1 MCEKEIRVVF
11 TPQKVRRRH
20 LLKKNLVH
28 IVLQTWPAESL
39 ERGGVDV
46 DA

>member
-1 MCEKEIRVVF
+1 MKRKFVLF
-11 TPQKVRRRH
+11 SHPRRCAAGTH